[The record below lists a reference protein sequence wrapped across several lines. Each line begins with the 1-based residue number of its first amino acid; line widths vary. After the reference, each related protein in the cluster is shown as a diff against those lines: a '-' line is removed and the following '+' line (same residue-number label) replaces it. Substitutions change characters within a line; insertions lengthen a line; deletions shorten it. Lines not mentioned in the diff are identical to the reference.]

1 MAAVVNIPIQG
12 AVVER
17 AIVTFFTPPW
27 TLALPCLVS
36 LAAYG
41 LAWSLA
47 VGWSLTVGLTAARR
61 RRSVATAEPRGVTI
75 LKTLCGADEELEK
88 NLRSFFDS
96 KHEPLQI
103 VFGAADPGDPALLL
117 ARRLAKEYPRRDI
130 AIVFGADPAVANPK
144 VALLETLLRRARH
157 DVILLSDSNVRL
169 SPGDIPRVLPAF
181 DDPGVG
187 MVYQPVVAVGE
198 RTVPAAIENLHY
210 TEYAAFLTIGCRLL
224 AGQHTVNA
232 KGQWVRRRALADI
245 DDFSRVGDCGADDY
259 ELSRQ
264 VAAAGWRLRCAE
276 TPVRVIQRD
285 WSWASLTARN
295 LRHAG
300 LRWRI
305 CPWAYPLELVFNPI
319 PWTLPLLAAGRRDLA
334 LVAVAVIAAKMLLEI
349 SAARL
354 LRGVR
359 LAPRFAAVIP
369 LKDLFVFGCWFVAI
383 FAPTAQWRGS
393 TYRLKPGGR
402 IEPVAPLPVAEPPL
416 IRRAA

>member
-1 MAAVVNIPIQG
+1 VAAVVNIPIQG

-27 TLALPCLVS
+27 TMVLPCLVS

>member
-1 MAAVVNIPIQG
+1 MK
-12 AVVER
+12 R
-17 AIVTFFTPPW
+17 AIVSFFSFPW

-41 LAWSLA
+41 LAWALA
-47 VGWSLTVGLTAARR
+47 VGWSVAVGLTAARR
-61 RRSVATAEPRGVTI
+61 QRSFATSEPRGVTI

-88 NLRSFFDS
+88 NLRSFLDAD
-96 KHEPLQI
+96 HEPLQI

-130 AIVFGADPAVANPK
+130 AIVFGADPEVANPK
-144 VALLETLLRRARH
+144 VALLETLLRHARH

-181 DDPGVG
+181 DDPRVG

-232 KGQWVRRRALADI
+232 KGQWVRRQALTDI
-245 DDFSRVGDCGADDY
+245 DDFTRVGDCGADDY

-264 VAAAGWRLRCAE
+264 MATAGWTLRCAE

-285 WSWASLTARN
+285 WSWQSLTARN

-305 CPWAYPLELVFNPI
+305 CPAAYPLELLFNPI
-319 PWTLPLLAAGRRDLA
+319 PWTLPLVAAGRRDLA
-334 LVAVAVIAAKMLLEI
+334 LVAAIVVAAKMLLEV
-349 SAARL
+349 SATRL

-359 LAPRFAAVIP
+359 LAPRFAATIP
-369 LKDLFVFGCWFVAI
+369 LKDLFIFGCWFVAL
-383 FAPTAQWRGS
+383 FAPTAQWRGR

-402 IEPVAPLPVAEPPL
+402 IEPVAPLPTVEPAR
-416 IRRAA
+416 IRAAA

>member
-1 MAAVVNIPIQG
+1 MG
-12 AVVER
+12 R

-27 TLALPCLVS
+27 TLALPSLVS

-47 VGWSLTVGLTAARR
+47 VGWALAVGLTAARR

-75 LKTLCGADEELEK
+75 LKTLCGVDEELEK

-144 VALLETLLRRARH
+144 VALLETLLRHARH

-264 VAAAGWRLRCAE
+264 FAAAGWRLRCAE

-285 WSWASLTARN
+285 WSWGSLTARN

-359 LAPRFAAVIP
+359 LAPRFAATIP

-383 FAPTAQWRGS
+383 FAPTAQWRGR

>member
-1 MAAVVNIPIQG
+1 
-12 AVVER
+12 
-17 AIVTFFTPPW
+17 
-27 TLALPCLVS
+27 VS

-47 VGWSLTVGLTAARR
+47 VGWSVAVGLTAARR
-61 RRSVATAEPRGVTI
+61 RRSVATAEPRSVTI

-88 NLRSFFDS
+88 NMRSFFNAD
-96 KHEPLQI
+96 HEPLQI

-130 AIVFGADPAVANPK
+130 AIVFGADPEVANPK
-144 VALLETLLRRARH
+144 VALLETLLRHARH

-169 SPGDIPRVLPAF
+169 SPGDIPQVLPAF
-181 DDPGVG
+181 DDPRVG

-232 KGQWVRRRALADI
+232 KGQWVSRRALADV
-245 DDFSRVGDCGADDY
+245 DDFTRVGDRGADDY
-259 ELSRQ
+259 ALSRQ
-264 VAAAGWRLRCAE
+264 VAAAGWKLRCAE

-285 WSWASLTARN
+285 WSWQSLTARN

-319 PWTLPLLAAGRRDLA
+319 PWTLPLFAAGRRDLA
-334 LVAVAVIAAKMLLEI
+334 IVAATVIAAKMLLEI

-354 LRGVR
+354 LRGVP

-369 LKDLFVFGCWFVAI
+369 LKDLFIFGCWFVAL
-383 FAPTAQWRGS
+383 FAPTAAWRGR

-402 IEPVAPLPVAEPPL
+402 IEPVVPLPAAEPVR